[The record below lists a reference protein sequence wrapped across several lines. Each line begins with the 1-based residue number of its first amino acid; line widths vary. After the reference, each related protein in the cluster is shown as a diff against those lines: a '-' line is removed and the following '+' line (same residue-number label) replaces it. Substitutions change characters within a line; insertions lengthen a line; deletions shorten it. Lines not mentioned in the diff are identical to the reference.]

1 MKLSAMTFEKIGDFK
16 SVIESMSI
24 EAQSPTELL
33 PALDRLGIES
43 YVTEKGHL
51 MTRYWQIGA
60 KDFVPPEQASI
71 IRASIRVSRSL
82 PDQGD
87 NMDWLSKNL
96 QTIRQEYGGKWV
108 AVYNERIVASS
119 STLPDLMN
127 QIEEYDRPLITLIP
141 AEPVIWTFTYAL

>member
-1 MKLSAMTFEKIGDFK
+1 MKLPVTTFEKISDFK
-16 SVIESMSI
+16 NVIESMSI
-24 EAQSPTELL
+24 EAQSPTEFLA
-33 PALDRLGIES
+33 ALERIGIGS
-43 YVTEKGHL
+43 YVTEEGHL
-51 MTRYWQIGA
+51 MIRYWQIGA
-60 KDFVPPEQASI
+60 EDFVPPEQASI
-71 IRASIRVSRSL
+71 IRTSRPL

-141 AEPVIWTFTYAL
+141 AGPVIWTFTYTL

>member
-1 MKLSAMTFEKIGDFK
+1 MKLPVTVFEKIGDFK
-16 SVIESMSI
+16 NVIESMSI
-24 EAQSPTELL
+24 EAQSPTEFLA
-33 PALDRLGIES
+33 ALDRIGIES
-43 YVTEKGHL
+43 YVTEEGHL
-51 MTRYWQIGA
+51 MIRYWQIGA
-60 KDFVPPEQASI
+60 EDFVPPEQASI
-71 IRASIRVSRSL
+71 IRTSRPL

-141 AEPVIWTFTYAL
+141 AGPVIWTFTYAL

>member
-1 MKLSAMTFEKIGDFK
+1 MKLPVTTFEKIGDFK
-16 SVIESMSI
+16 NVIESMSI
-24 EAQSPTELL
+24 EAQSPTEFLA
-33 PALDRLGIES
+33 ALDRIGIES
-43 YVTEKGHL
+43 YVTEEGHL
-51 MTRYWQIGA
+51 MIRYWQIGA
-60 KDFVPPEQASI
+60 EDFVPPEQASI
-71 IRASIRVSRSL
+71 IRTSRPL

-141 AEPVIWTFTYAL
+141 AGPVIWTFTYAL

>member
-1 MKLSAMTFEKIGDFK
+1 MKLSATTFEKIGDFK

-33 PALDRLGIES
+33 SALDRKGIES
-43 YVTEKGHL
+43 YVTEEGHL
-51 MTRYWQIGA
+51 MIRYWQIGA
-60 KDFVPPEQASI
+60 EDFVPPEQASI
-71 IRASIRVSRSL
+71 IRTSRHL
-82 PDQGD
+82 ADQGD

-96 QTIRQEYGGKWV
+96 QTIREEYGGKWV

>member
-1 MKLSAMTFEKIGDFK
+1 MQLSATTFEKIGDFK
-16 SVIESMSI
+16 NVIESMSI
-24 EAQSPTELL
+24 EAQSPTKLL
-33 PALDRLGIES
+33 AALDRIGIES
-43 YVTEKGHL
+43 YVTEEGHL
-51 MTRYWQIGA
+51 MIRYWQIGA
-60 KDFVPPEQASI
+60 EDFVPPEQASI
-71 IRASIRVSRSL
+71 IRTSRPL

-96 QTIRQEYGGKWV
+96 QAIRQEYGGKWV

>member
-1 MKLSAMTFEKIGDFK
+1 MKLSATTFEKIGDFK
-16 SVIESMSI
+16 SVIESISI

-33 PALDRLGIES
+33 SALDRIGIES
-43 YVTEKGHL
+43 YVTEEGHL
-51 MTRYWQIGA
+51 MIRYWQIGA
-60 KDFVPPEQASI
+60 EDFVPPEQASI
-71 IRASIRVSRSL
+71 IRTSRHL

-96 QTIRQEYGGKWV
+96 QTIRQEYAGKWV

>member
-1 MKLSAMTFEKIGDFK
+1 MKLPVTTFEKIGDFK
-16 SVIESMSI
+16 NVIESMSI
-24 EAQSPTELL
+24 EAQSPTEFLA
-33 PALDRLGIES
+33 ALGRIGIES
-43 YVTEKGHL
+43 YVTEEGHL
-51 MTRYWQIGA
+51 MIRYWQIGA
-60 KDFVPPEQASI
+60 EDFVPPEQASI
-71 IRASIRVSRSL
+71 IRTSRPL

-141 AEPVIWTFTYAL
+141 AEPVIWTFTYAF

>member
-1 MKLSAMTFEKIGDFK
+1 MKLSATTFEKIGDFK

-33 PALDRLGIES
+33 SALDRIGIES
-43 YVTEKGHL
+43 YVTEEGHL
-51 MTRYWQIGA
+51 IIRYWQIGA
-60 KDFVPPEQASI
+60 EDFVPPEQASI
-71 IRASIRVSRSL
+71 IRTSRHL

-96 QTIRQEYGGKWV
+96 QTIRQEYGGKRV
-108 AVYNERIVASS
+108 AGYNQRIVASS
-119 STLPDLMN
+119 STLTSLMN

>member
-1 MKLSAMTFEKIGDFK
+1 MKLSATTFEKIGDFK

-33 PALDRLGIES
+33 SALDRIGIES
-43 YVTEKGHL
+43 YVTEEGHL
-51 MTRYWQIGA
+51 MIRYWQIGA
-60 KDFVPPEQASI
+60 EDFVPPEQASI
-71 IRASIRVSRSL
+71 IRTSRHL
-82 PDQGD
+82 TDQGD

>member
-1 MKLSAMTFEKIGDFK
+1 MKLPVTTFEKIGDFK
-16 SVIESMSI
+16 NVIESMSI
-24 EAQSPTELL
+24 EAQSPTEFLA
-33 PALDRLGIES
+33 ALDRIGIES
-43 YVTEKGHL
+43 YITEEGHL
-51 MTRYWQIGA
+51 MIRYWQIGA
-60 KDFVPPEQASI
+60 EDFVPPEQASI
-71 IRASIRVSRSL
+71 IRTSRDL

-127 QIEEYDRPLITLIP
+127 QIEEYDRPLITLVP
-141 AEPVIWTFTYAL
+141 AGPVIWTFTYAL

>member
-1 MKLSAMTFEKIGDFK
+1 MKLPATTFEKIGDFK
-16 SVIESMSI
+16 NVIESMSI

-33 PALDRLGIES
+33 SALDRLGIES
-43 YVTEKGHL
+43 YVTEEGHL
-51 MTRYWQIGA
+51 MIRYWQIGA
-60 KDFVPPEQASI
+60 EDFVPREQASI
-71 IRASIRVSRSL
+71 IRTSRPL

>member
-1 MKLSAMTFEKIGDFK
+1 MKLSATTFEKIGDFK

-33 PALDRLGIES
+33 SALDRIGIES
-43 YVTEKGHL
+43 YVTEEGHL
-51 MTRYWQIGA
+51 MIRYWQIGA
-60 KDFVPPEQASI
+60 EDFVPPEQVSI
-71 IRASIRVSRSL
+71 IRTSRHL

-96 QTIRQEYGGKWV
+96 QTIRQEYSGKWV

>member
-1 MKLSAMTFEKIGDFK
+1 MRLSETTFEKIGDFK
-16 SVIESMSI
+16 SFFESASSI
-24 EAQSPTELL
+24 GAQSPTEFLS
-33 PALDRLGIES
+33 ALDRMGIDS
-43 YVTEKGHL
+43 NVTGEGHL
-51 MTRYWQIGA
+51 MIRYWQIGA
-60 KDFVPPEQASI
+60 EDFVPPEQVSI
-71 IRASIRVSRSL
+71 IHTSRHL

>member
-1 MKLSAMTFEKIGDFK
+1 MKLSATTFEKIGDFK

-33 PALDRLGIES
+33 SALDRIGIES
-43 YVTEKGHL
+43 YVTEEGHL
-51 MTRYWQIGA
+51 MIRYWQIGA
-60 KDFVPPEQASI
+60 EDFVPPEQVSI
-71 IRASIRVSRSL
+71 IRTSRHL

>member
-1 MKLSAMTFEKIGDFK
+1 MKLPVTTFEKIGDFK
-16 SVIESMSI
+16 NVIESMSI
-24 EAQSPTELL
+24 EAQSPTEFLA
-33 PALDRLGIES
+33 ALERIGIGS
-43 YVTEKGHL
+43 YVTEEGHL
-51 MTRYWQIGA
+51 MIRYWQIGA
-60 KDFVPPEQASI
+60 EDFVPPEQASI
-71 IRASIRVSRSL
+71 IRTSRPL

-141 AEPVIWTFTYAL
+141 AGPVIWTFTYAL

>member
-1 MKLSAMTFEKIGDFK
+1 MKLSATTFEKIGDFK

-33 PALDRLGIES
+33 SALDRIGIES
-43 YVTEKGHL
+43 YVTEEGHL
-51 MTRYWQIGA
+51 IIRYWQIGA
-60 KDFVPPEQASI
+60 EDFVPPEQASI
-71 IRASIRVSRSL
+71 IRTSRHL

-96 QTIRQEYGGKWV
+96 QTIRQEYGGKWG

>member
-1 MKLSAMTFEKIGDFK
+1 MKLPVTTFEKISDFK
-16 SVIESMSI
+16 NVIESMSI
-24 EAQSPTELL
+24 EAQSPTEFLA
-33 PALDRLGIES
+33 ALERIGIGS
-43 YVTEKGHL
+43 YVTEEGHL
-51 MTRYWQIGA
+51 MIRYWQIGA
-60 KDFVPPEQASI
+60 EDFVPPEQASI
-71 IRASIRVSRSL
+71 IRTSRPL

-141 AEPVIWTFTYAL
+141 AGPVIWTFTYAL

>member
-1 MKLSAMTFEKIGDFK
+1 MKLSATTFEKIGDFK

-33 PALDRLGIES
+33 SALDRIGIES
-43 YVTEKGHL
+43 YVTEEGHL
-51 MTRYWQIGA
+51 MIRYWQIGA
-60 KDFVPPEQASI
+60 EDFVPPEQASI
-71 IRASIRVSRSL
+71 IRTSRHL

>member
-1 MKLSAMTFEKIGDFK
+1 MKLPVTTFEKIGDFK
-16 SVIESMSI
+16 NVIESMSI
-24 EAQSPTELL
+24 EAQSPTEFLA
-33 PALDRLGIES
+33 ALDRIGIES
-43 YVTEKGHL
+43 YVTEEGHL
-51 MTRYWQIGA
+51 MIRYWQIGA
-60 KDFVPPEQASI
+60 EDFVPSEQASI
-71 IRASIRVSRSL
+71 IRTSRPL

-96 QTIRQEYGGKWV
+96 QTIRQEYGGEWV

-141 AEPVIWTFTYAL
+141 AGPVIWTFTYAL

>member
-1 MKLSAMTFEKIGDFK
+1 
-16 SVIESMSI
+16 
-24 EAQSPTELL
+24 
-33 PALDRLGIES
+33 
-43 YVTEKGHL
+43 

>member
-1 MKLSAMTFEKIGDFK
+1 MKLSATTFEKIGDFK

-33 PALDRLGIES
+33 SALDRIGIES
-43 YVTEKGHL
+43 YVTEEGHL
-51 MTRYWQIGA
+51 MIRYWQIGA
-60 KDFVPPEQASI
+60 EDFVPPEQASI
-71 IRASIRVSRSL
+71 IRTSRHL
-82 PDQGD
+82 TDQGD

-96 QTIRQEYGGKWV
+96 QTICEEYGGKWV

>member
-1 MKLSAMTFEKIGDFK
+1 MKLPVTTFEKIGDFK
-16 SVIESMSI
+16 SVIESISI

-33 PALDRLGIES
+33 SALDRIGIES
-43 YVTEKGHL
+43 YVTEEGHL
-51 MTRYWQIGA
+51 MIRYWQIGA
-60 KDFVPPEQASI
+60 EDFVPPEQASI
-71 IRASIRVSRSL
+71 IRTSRPL

-141 AEPVIWTFTYAL
+141 AEPVIWTFTYAF

>member
-1 MKLSAMTFEKIGDFK
+1 MKLSTMTFEKIGDFK
-16 SVIESMSI
+16 SVIESLSI

-33 PALDRLGIES
+33 SALDRIGIES
-43 YVTEKGHL
+43 YVTEEGHL
-51 MTRYWQIGA
+51 MIRYWQIGA
-60 KDFVPPEQASI
+60 EDFVPPEQASI
-71 IRASIRVSRSL
+71 IRTSRR
-82 PDQGD
+82 PTDQAD

-119 STLPDLMN
+119 FTLPDLVN

-141 AEPVIWTFTYAL
+141 AEPVIWKFTYAL

>member
-1 MKLSAMTFEKIGDFK
+1 
-16 SVIESMSI
+16 MSI
-24 EAQSPTELL
+24 EAQSPTEFLA
-33 PALDRLGIES
+33 ALDRIGIES
-43 YVTEKGHL
+43 YVTEEGRL
-51 MTRYWQIGA
+51 MIRYWQIGA
-60 KDFVPPEQASI
+60 EDFVPPEQASI
-71 IRASIRVSRSL
+71 IRTSRPL

-141 AEPVIWTFTYAL
+141 AGPVIWTFTYAL

>member
-1 MKLSAMTFEKIGDFK
+1 MKLSATTFEKIGDFK

-33 PALDRLGIES
+33 SALDRIGIES
-43 YVTEKGHL
+43 YVTEEGHL
-51 MTRYWQIGA
+51 IIRYWQIGA
-60 KDFVPPEQASI
+60 EDFVPPEQASI
-71 IRASIRVSRSL
+71 IRTSRHL